1 MVTTPEIICFG
12 EPMVE
17 FNAVTTGRLKDIR
30 TFERGYGGDTSNMAV
45 AIARLNHTSGYI
57 TKLGDDEFGTCL
69 LDLWKREDVD
79 TSRVLTHPEAFT
91 AIYFVSRT
99 EARDHEFT
107 YFRRGSAASHFHT
120 SDLDLDYIRS
130 AKAFHTSGITQAI
143 SPSCRKAVATVAAE
157 VQGEDTLFT
166 YDPNIRLK
174 LWSLDTA
181 RTTVL
186 QTMRLADVVMPSIDD
201 ARLLFPEQSAREI
214 LTAILELGPRV
225 VTIKLGPRGCL
236 VGNVDTIHEVPSL
249 PVDFVDSTGA
259 GDAFDGAF
267 VTALLE
273 GMALEDAALYANAVG
288 ALKCR
293 GKGAI
298 TPLPTREA
306 VNRFLREHA
315 KTR

>member
-1 MVTTPEIICFG
+1 MVNAPEIICFG
-12 EPMVE
+12 EPMIE
-17 FNAVTTGRLKDIR
+17 FNAATTGRLKDIHR
-30 TFERGYGGDTSNMAV
+30 FERGYGGDTSNMAV

-57 TKLGDDEFGTCL
+57 TKLGVDEFGTCL
-69 LDLWKREDVD
+69 FDLWKREGVD
-79 TSRVLTHPEAFT
+79 TSRVLTDPEAFT

-99 EARDHEFT
+99 DAGDHEFT
-107 YFRRGSAASHFHT
+107 YFRRGSAASRFHS
-120 SDLDLDYIRS
+120 SDLDIEYIRG
-130 AKAFHTSGITQAI
+130 AKAFHASGITQAI
-143 SPSCRKAVATVAAE
+143 SHSCKEAVATVAAE

-181 RTTVL
+181 RDTVL
-186 QTMRLADVVMPSIDD
+186 QTMRFADVVMPSIDD
-201 ARLLFPEQSAREI
+201 AQLLFPKQSAREI
-214 LTAILELGPRV
+214 LTAILDLGPRV
-225 VTIKLGPRGCL
+225 AAIKLGRQGCL
-236 VGNVDTIHEVPSL
+236 VGNADVIFEVPSL

-273 GMALEDAALYANAVG
+273 GMALEDAALFANAVG

-298 TPLPTREA
+298 TPLPTRET
-306 VNRFLREHA
+306 VDRFLREYSE
-315 KTR
+315 TL

>member
-1 MVTTPEIICFG
+1 LVTAPEIICFG

-17 FNAVTTGRLKDIR
+17 FNAATTGRLKDIR
-30 TFERGYGGDTSNMAV
+30 VFERGYGGDTSNMAV

-57 TKLGDDEFGTCL
+57 TKLGADEFGSCL
-69 LDLWKREDVD
+69 LDLWKREGVD
-79 TSRVLTHPEAFT
+79 TSRVRIDPEAFT

-99 EARDHEFT
+99 EAGDHEFT
-107 YFRRGSAASHFHT
+107 YFRRGSAASRVLT
-120 SDLDLDYIRS
+120 SDLDLDYIRG

-143 SPSCRKAVATVAAE
+143 SPSCRETVATVAAE

-181 RTTVL
+181 RATVL
-186 QTMRLADVVMPSIDD
+186 QTMRLADIVMPSIDD
-201 ARLLFPEQSAREI
+201 AQLLFPGQSARDI

-225 VTIKLGPRGCL
+225 ATIKLGPQGCL
-236 VGNVDTIHEVPSL
+236 VGNADAIYDVPSL

-267 VTALLE
+267 VAALLE
-273 GMALEDAALYANAVG
+273 GMALRDAALFANAVG

-298 TPLPTREA
+298 VPLPTRET
-306 VNRFLREHA
+306 VDRFLRAHSE
-315 KTR
+315 TR